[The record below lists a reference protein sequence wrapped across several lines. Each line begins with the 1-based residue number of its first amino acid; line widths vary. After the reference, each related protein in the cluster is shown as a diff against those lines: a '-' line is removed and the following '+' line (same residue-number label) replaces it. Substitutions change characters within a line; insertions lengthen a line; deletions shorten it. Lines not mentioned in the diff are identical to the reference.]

1 MRNFNTSSGERF
13 GRKPVAGNRKRG
25 RKSSKTLTEN
35 IKLVIS
41 PALRR
46 DLEKEARRVDIT
58 FAEYTRRLLNREILR
73 LQALRSK
80 KTANTKERKVA

>member
-1 MRNFNTSSGERF
+1 MRNFNSSSGERF
-13 GRKPVAGNRKRG
+13 GRKPVVGERKRG

-35 IKLVIS
+35 VKLLIS
-41 PALRR
+41 PALKL
-46 DLEKEARRVDIT
+46 DLEKEAQRIDIT

-73 LQALRSK
+73 LTALRSK